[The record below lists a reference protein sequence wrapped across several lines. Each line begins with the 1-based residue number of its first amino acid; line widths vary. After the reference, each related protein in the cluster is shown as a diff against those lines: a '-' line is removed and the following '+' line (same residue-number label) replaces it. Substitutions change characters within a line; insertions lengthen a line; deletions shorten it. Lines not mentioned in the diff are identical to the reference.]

1 MGIVSYCPQGHRV
14 KVKDHLAGRKGICPT
29 CGAKFRIPLVSVAPI
44 VRSPAAVPAA
54 SAVETQEPLE
64 ASTLPVAAVV
74 SLDAA
79 IAAGL
84 PPVLPFTPAVAAGR
98 PAAPPAET
106 LEPAADTGHEPE
118 PEPEL
123 EVAEEADP
131 LPAAIAEAPAASW
144 CVALPGGE
152 ASSPMSGDA
161 LLEWLGSGEVAG
173 TELVWRSDWPDWRP
187 IDTVFP
193 EGERGGGVGERPSWP

>member
-1 MGIVSYCPQGHRV
+1 MGIVSYCPKGHRV

-29 CGAKFRIPLVSVAPI
+29 CGAKFRIPLVSAAAVAPA
-44 VRSPAAVPAA
+44 PAATPVGG
-54 SAVETQEPLE
+54 QEPIDP
-64 ASTLPVAAVV
+64 SGLPVAAVV

-84 PPVLPFTPAVAAGR
+84 PPALPFAPAAG
-98 PAAPPAET
+98 AEQADAPHAEM
-106 LEPAADTGHEPE
+106 LEPAADAGPE

-131 LPAAIAEAPAASW
+131 LPAVIAEAPGASW
-144 CVALPGGE
+144 CVAVPGGE

-161 LLEWLGSGEVAG
+161 LLEWLGSGEVTG
-173 TELVWRSDWPDWRP
+173 TELVWRSDWPAWRP
-187 IDTVFP
+187 IDEVFSEWP
-193 EGERGGGVGERPSWP
+193 QEAGETERPRWP